1 MVGPQLNKKLDEL
14 ELWFKENPKLP
25 AEIDRIL
32 LRRFLKCM
40 YNDVEETK
48 RVIELN
54 FSIRN
59 KNPHI
64 FLHRD
69 PDEEAVKAIRDVVE
83 MIPLPG
89 LTPEGYKLLLFKL
102 SDNDPKKMN
111 SIIEC
116 KAFFMLADC
125 RYSELDVEE
134 PQTQQTE
141 KPINDSQAEETSDI
155 ETESLQDEFI
165 SNGEIQICDIGDYT
179 LSHMA
184 RISFTALRMYM
195 NFLQEA
201 YPVRLR
207 AMHIINCPP
216 FLNKMVSIVKPF
228 IHEDVYKMIH
238 FHTEGMDSL
247 YEKVPR
253 HMLPDEYGGNAGDIK
268 DIKKIWT
275 DKLKVKRDYLMDVR
289 QWKMDPAQ
297 NSRRWYWF

>member
-1 MVGPQLNKKLDEL
+1 MC
-14 ELWFKENPKLP
+14 
-25 AEIDRIL
+25 
-32 LRRFLKCM
+32 LKSH
-40 YNDVEETK
+40 Y
-48 RVIELN
+48 R
-54 FSIRN
+54 
-59 KNPHI
+59 
-64 FLHRD
+64 
-69 PDEEAVKAIRDVVE
+69 E

-141 KPINDSQAEETSDI
+141 KPINDSQSEETSDI

-228 IHEDVYKMIH
+228 IHEDVYKMVTIPNDTFSH
-238 FHTEGMDSL
+238 
-247 YEKVPR
+247 R
-253 HMLPDEYGGNAGDIK
+253 RYG
-268 DIKKIWT
+268 
-275 DKLKVKRDYLMDVR
+275 
-289 QWKMDPAQ
+289 
-297 NSRRWYWF
+297 

>member
-1 MVGPQLNKKLDEL
+1 MVGQQLNKKLDEL
-14 ELWFKENPKLP
+14 EQWFKENPKLP
-25 AEIDRIL
+25 EQIDRIL

-40 YNDVEETK
+40 YNDVKETK
-48 RVIELN
+48 KIIELN

-59 KNPHI
+59 RNPHI

-69 PDEEAVKAIRDVVE
+69 PADEAVKAIQDVVE

-89 LTPEGYKLLLFKL
+89 LTPEGYKLLLFRL
-102 SDNDPKKMN
+102 SDTDPKKLN

-125 RYSELDVEE
+125 RYSDLDIEE
-134 PQTQQTE
+134 PQTQKTEKSNEDPQTE
-141 KPINDSQAEETSDI
+141 KTGEI
-155 ETESLQDEFI
+155 EDDSLQDDSI
-165 SNGEIQICDIGDYT
+165 SNGEVQICDIGDYT

-184 RISFTALRMYM
+184 RISFTTLRMYM

-201 YPVRLR
+201 HPVRLR

-216 FLNKMVSIVKPF
+216 FLNKMLSIVKPF
-228 IHEDVYKMIH
+228 IHEDVFKMIH

-253 HMLPDEYGGNAGDIK
+253 HMLPNEYGGNAGVIPDL
-268 DIKKIWT
+268 KKIWT
-275 DKLKVKRDYLMDVR
+275 DKLKVKRDYLMDER
-289 QWKMDPAQ
+289 HWKMDPSQ
-297 NSRRWYWF
+297 NSRRWYFF

>member
-1 MVGPQLNKKLDEL
+1 MVGQQLNKKLDEL
-14 ELWFKENPKLP
+14 EQWFKENPKLP
-25 AEIDRIL
+25 QEIDRIL

-40 YNDVEETK
+40 YNNVEETK
-48 RVIELN
+48 KIIELN

-59 KNPHI
+59 KNQHI

-69 PDEEAVKAIRDVVE
+69 PDDEAVKAIRDVVE
-83 MIPLPG
+83 MVPLPG
-89 LTPEGYKLLLFKL
+89 LTPEGYKLLLFRL
-102 SDNDPKKMN
+102 SDIDPKKLN
-111 SIIEC
+111 SVIEC

-125 RYSELDVEE
+125 RYSELDIEK
-134 PQTQQTE
+134 PQTQKTE
-141 KPINDSQAEETSDI
+141 KSKDDSQTEETSEI
-155 ETESLQDEFI
+155 EDDSLQDDSI
-165 SNGEIQICDIGDYT
+165 SNGEVQICDIGDYT

-184 RISFTALRMYM
+184 RISFTTLRMYM

-228 IHEDVYKMIH
+228 IHEDVFKMIH

-253 HMLPDEYGGNAGDIK
+253 HMLPNEYGGNAGDIT
-268 DIKKIWT
+268 DLKKIWT
-275 DKLKVKRDYLMDVR
+275 DKLKVKRDYLMDER
-289 QWKMDPAQ
+289 HWKMDPAQ
-297 NSRRWYWF
+297 NSRRWYLF